1 MTEDQEQQHTAERE
15 GEDGLAGG
23 LERLLDE
30 WDERLPFWRRPRFWS
45 GLLGVVAAAI
55 LGFLFFR
62 ECQGQIDPE
71 VLAQALEVRDVRTL
85 WVNKA
90 VTPYEVTIVP
100 SISFKVANRGD
111 RPLTGLVFSAVFR
124 FKASRDTLGDGVL
137 PMLELPLE
145 PKGQTPDMTIRSTFG
160 YSATS
165 KGAFFKQQ
173 QHWQDIEATI
183 FARTSSG
190 LIGLGTWPICREI
203 EGYKPGQEEED
214 TRVDLDP
221 RTRELMKAVG
231 MMEVSAFWRYK
242 SVQPGKVVVVPCVV
256 FRLENLG
263 NTPLHHLAFRG
274 RFLKEEDGSE
284 FTDGRLNTLENPLS
298 PGGMSP
304 MLVLSGSYGYTLSSV
319 EELES
324 RKDSIQRLK
333 VRLFVRSADTG
344 EALLG
349 TWPLERSVRRQ
360 DERP

>member
-1 MTEDQEQQHTAERE
+1 MAEEQEQHTAGYE
-15 GEDGLAGG
+15 GDDGLAGG
-23 LERLLDE
+23 LERLMDE
-30 WDERLPFWRRPRFWS
+30 WDDRLPFWRRPRFWS
-45 GLLGVVAAAI
+45 GLLGAVAAAI

-62 ECQGQIDPE
+62 ECQGQVDPE
-71 VLAQALEVRDVRTL
+71 VLARSLEVSDISTL

-90 VTPYEVTIVP
+90 VTPYEVVIVP
-100 SISFKVANRGD
+100 SISLKVRNKGERA
-111 RPLTGLVFSAVFR
+111 LSGLVFSAVFR
-124 FKASRDTLGDGVL
+124 FKASKDPLGDGVL

-145 PKGQTPDMTIRSTFG
+145 PGGQTPAMTIRSTYG

-165 KGAFFKQQ
+165 KAAFFKQQ
-173 QHWQDIEATI
+173 EHWQDIEATV

-190 LIGLGTWPICREI
+190 LVGLGTWPVSREI
-203 EGYKPGQEEED
+203 EGYTPGQDEEIA
-214 TRVDLDP
+214 RVDLDP
-221 RTRELMKAVG
+221 RTRELMKSVG

-274 RFLKEEDGSE
+274 RFLREEDGTG
-284 FTDGRLNTLENPLS
+284 FTDGSLTVLNDPLS

-304 MLVLSGSYGYTLSSV
+304 MLVLSGAFGYTLSSV
-319 EELES
+319 DELET
-324 RKDSIQRLK
+324 RKESIQRLK
-333 VRLFVRSADTG
+333 VRLFVRSVDTG

-360 DERP
+360 DEHP